1 LQLYNSIVLWFAKE
15 AVRKTVQRKLQAV
28 DAKVETM
35 SAKNMVLISQLIQL
49 VLAVLVYLGVTL
61 SNKQSFDHFETSI
74 AITVVAALVESL
86 CEPFYALMLI
96 KMDFTKRAKAESTAI
111 FVKSVLIYFLI
122 FKELGL
128 LGYALA

>member
-1 LQLYNSIVLWFAKE
+1 MLWFAKE
-15 AVRKTVQRKLQAV
+15 AVRRTVQRKLQAV

-86 CEPFYALMLI
+86 CEPFYALMLN

>member
-1 LQLYNSIVLWFAKE
+1 
-15 AVRKTVQRKLQAV
+15 
-28 DAKVETM
+28 
-35 SAKNMVLISQLIQL
+35 
-49 VLAVLVYLGVTL
+49 
-61 SNKQSFDHFETSI
+61 
-74 AITVVAALVESL
+74 VVAALVESL

-122 FKELGL
+122 FKGLGL